1 MRPFFRNSGKNEL
14 SKSEVSRRLR
24 YKTSNVCLL
33 QKVAGKSLE
42 SGVHVFVEWRV
53 WPPLHKNFFARSKAT
68 IRQLRLACC
77 SPHLAALGR
86 CFALATGLRIF
97 IMSAT
102 TRLGENTVLLHFA
115 VKLLEGKLKGVAGVN
130 SDLTHR
136 ATSSIHDH

>member
-14 SKSEVSRRLR
+14 SKSEVSRCLR
-24 YKTSNVCLL
+24 YKTSNVCLV

-42 SGVHVFVEWRV
+42 SGVHFLWSGGPH
-53 WPPLHKNFFARSKAT
+53 PPLHKNFFARSKAT
-68 IRQLRLACC
+68 IRQLPLACC

-86 CFALATGLRIF
+86 CFALTTGLRIF

-102 TRLGENTVLLHFA
+102 ARLGENTVLLHFA

-130 SDLTHR
+130 SDLTHS
-136 ATSSIHDH
+136 ATSAIHDH